1 MSYIN
6 ILLWGNEYNKSN
18 KITSDTLWEAY
29 ISCIQFLYSS
39 EKQSSVQQLP
49 LLSVCSDDS
58 YCQLKSFLF
67 FLVSRSGCSSTPVS
81 LHRLLDLCKEKE
93 EERKTDKNLINL
105 NLKVPLEDNG
115 GHTEY
120 QARTG
125 RGRFYVASMSK
136 ELCRLAS

>member
-29 ISCIQFLYSS
+29 ISCIQFLYNT

-49 LLSVCSDDS
+49 LLSVCSDDR

-67 FLVSRSGCSSTPVS
+67 FLVSLSGSSSTQSGYIGFWIYV
-81 LHRLLDLCKEKE
+81 KK
-93 EERKTDKNLINL
+93 KKKN
-105 NLKVPLEDNG
+105 
-115 GHTEY
+115 
-120 QARTG
+120 
-125 RGRFYVASMSK
+125 SK
-136 ELCRLAS
+136 EFHLFQSQDSP